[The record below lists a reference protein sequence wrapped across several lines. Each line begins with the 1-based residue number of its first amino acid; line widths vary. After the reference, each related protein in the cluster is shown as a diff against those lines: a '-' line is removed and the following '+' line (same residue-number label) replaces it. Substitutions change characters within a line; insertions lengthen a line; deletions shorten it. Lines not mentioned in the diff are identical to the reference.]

1 MLKFKFIFIF
11 LMFVLLYSC
20 SKTIP
25 EKTIT
30 KEKDIELQMI
40 EAYEEGLKELKRG
53 DVLYAA
59 KKFNEA
65 EILFPQSNYAPKAAL
80 MAAYSYYSQNYYS
93 DAIAELER
101 FLKIYPKYSDVSYA
115 EYLLGLCYYEQIVD
129 ETKDLQSIVNAKK
142 VFQDV
147 IKKYPKT
154 DFAIDA
160 EFKLDLINDILA
172 AKEIYVGRYYLE
184 KKKWIPAI
192 NRFRTVIDIYD
203 TTIYVEEAL
212 YRLVEIY
219 YIIGLEEEAKKY
231 ANLLG
236 YNYNSSE
243 WYEKSYS
250 IFDKM
255 YVQNKNR
262 NIKDKKKK
270 SNPILKKFKSLFK
283 WDE

>member
-1 MLKFKFIFIF
+1 MLKIKF
-11 LMFVLLYSC
+11 LFVLLIFVFFSSC
-20 SKTIP
+20 SKEVT
-25 EKTIT
+25 EKTIL

-40 EAYEEGLKELKRG
+40 EAYEEGFKELKRG

-65 EILFPQSNYAPKAAL
+65 EILFPQSSYAPKAAL
-80 MAAYSYYSQNYYS
+80 MAAYAYYSQNYYS

-101 FLKIYPKYSDVSYA
+101 FLRIYPNYYNVQYA
-115 EYLLGLCYYEQIVD
+115 EYLLGLCYYELIVD
-129 ETKDLQSIVNAKK
+129 ETKDLQSIINAKK
-142 VFQDV
+142 VFQNV
-147 IKKYPKT
+147 IEKYPQT
-154 DFAIDA
+154 EFAIDS

-172 AKEIYVGRYYLE
+172 AKEIYIGRYYVDR
-184 KKKWIPAI
+184 KKWISAI
-192 NRFRTVIDIYD
+192 NRFRTVIDDYD

-236 YNYNSSE
+236 YNYDSSE

-250 IFDKM
+250 IFDRTYAQIKK
-255 YVQNKNR
+255 QNIEN
-262 NIKDKKKK
+262 KKK
-270 SNPILKKFKSLFK
+270 SDSILKKFKSLFR
-283 WDE
+283 